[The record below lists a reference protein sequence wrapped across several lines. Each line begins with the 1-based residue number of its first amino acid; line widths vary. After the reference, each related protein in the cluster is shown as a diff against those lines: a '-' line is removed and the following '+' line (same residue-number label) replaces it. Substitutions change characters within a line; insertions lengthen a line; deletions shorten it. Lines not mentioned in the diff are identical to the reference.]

1 MFRGQLHEFVFW
13 CILATVG
20 LLVTVPGV
28 GTYTCHEVQTAFQ
41 MRQIGPWKLVPE
53 TPETDVDLQVCKHQG
68 PTCCTRKMEES
79 YQAAVRRDISQHIR
93 SYTLD
98 PMLLLIRHGTNLQD
112 ILESLISFSIGF
124 TGSLFDRSLAD
135 VQPLISQLFG
145 NLSLYVLGGNVTVDS
160 AVQHFYDN
168 LFPFVYLRMLTQGPE
183 LPEGEWTQC
192 LRATRRMVEPFGP
205 YPEELVKE
213 LSGSLLAGRAM
224 KRAMAEGAEV
234 LTTTE
239 KMLLSRDCERAL
251 LRMMYCPHCRG
262 LTLIQPCEGYCLNV
276 LRGCLADVSE
286 LDDPWRRYL
295 TVLKVLSGAM
305 AGDHDLELA
314 LLGVRKQIREA
325 ILHANL
331 HASNISAAVEMMCG
345 QPKETATGE
354 YSSPETST
362 SPSLST
368 PLPSSW
374 PTNETEPFVSQ
385 LSTLL
390 RDFSRRVQ
398 RYKTIFS
405 TLPEVLCQEVAA
417 VDAFSC
423 WNGADVVD
431 SYTGHVVGNG
441 LQAQKLNPEVKV
453 RHADPTLAEAKT
465 KLENFIQEV
474 WDTTP
479 GLYSVWSW
487 AELSSG
493 GTEGSAECD
502 DEDGCQ
508 GSGEGASKNP
518 ENEKT
523 DTSQDGVYDG
533 KKVLP
538 KTPPTVH
545 PRKDRPRNTGCTL
558 ATSLTLLATTS
569 FLLGLQWY
577 LM

>member
-1 MFRGQLHEFVFW
+1 MFRGQLHHFVFW
-13 CILATVG
+13 WILATVG

-68 PTCCTRKMEES
+68 PTCCTRKMEDS
-79 YQAAVRRDISQHIR
+79 YQAAVLRDILQHMQSHI
-93 SYTLD
+93 YE
-98 PMLLLIRHGTNLQD
+98 PMFLLIRHGADLQD
-112 ILESLISFSIGF
+112 NFESLISFSIDF
-124 TGSLFDRSLAD
+124 TGSLFDRSMAD
-135 VQPLISQLFG
+135 VQPLVSQLFA

-160 AVQHFYDN
+160 AVQHFYDS
-168 LFPFVYLRMLTQGPE
+168 LFPFVYLRMLTQGPA
-183 LPEGEWTQC
+183 LPDVEWTQC
-192 LRATRRMVEPFGP
+192 MRSIRRTVEPFGL
-205 YPEELVKE
+205 YPGELVKG
-213 LSGSLLAGRAM
+213 LAGSLLAGRAM
-224 KRAMAEGAEV
+224 KRAVAEGAEV
-234 LTTTE
+234 LTATE
-239 KMLLSRDCERAL
+239 KVLLSRDCERAL

-276 LRGCLADVSE
+276 LRGCLAHISE

-314 LLGVRKQIREA
+314 LLGVRTQIREA
-325 ILHANL
+325 ILHAKL

-345 QPKETATGE
+345 QPKETVTGE
-354 YSSPETST
+354 YSSPETPA

-368 PLPSSW
+368 PLPSASL
-374 PTNETEPFVSQ
+374 TNETEPFVSQ

-390 RDFSRRVQ
+390 RDFSRRIQ
-398 RYKTIFS
+398 HYKTIFT
-405 TLPEVLCQEVAA
+405 TLPEALCQGVAA

-453 RHADPTLAEAKT
+453 RHADPTLAEAKA

-474 WDTTP
+474 LDTTP

-508 GSGEGASKNP
+508 GSGVGAPKNP

-523 DTSQDGVYDG
+523 DTSQDGVHDG
-533 KKVLP
+533 KKVPP

-545 PRKDRPRNTGCTL
+545 PRKDRPRDTGCTM
-558 ATSLTLLATTS
+558 ATSPTLLAATA

-577 LM
+577 FM